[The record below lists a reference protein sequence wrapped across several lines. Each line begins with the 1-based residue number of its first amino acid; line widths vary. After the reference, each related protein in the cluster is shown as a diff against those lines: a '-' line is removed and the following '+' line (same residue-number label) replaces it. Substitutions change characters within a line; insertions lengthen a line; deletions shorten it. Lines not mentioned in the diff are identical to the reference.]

1 MVSASQVSGRVA
13 RSRRVARVDEL
24 ILGFWVLNGVW
35 SFSAMAPRRQSMN
48 ITSDSCLMGNTT
60 SGFRRVWSATGWSSI
75 VDVQHLKE
83 MVSLPHSYNFGLL
96 PLTVIKIG
104 RASCRE

>member
-1 MVSASQVSGRVA
+1 MVSAYQVSGRVA

-35 SFSAMAPRRQSMN
+35 SFSAMAPRRHSMN

-60 SGFRRVWSATGWSSI
+60 NGFRRVWSATGLSSI
-75 VDVQHLKE
+75 VDVQQHLKE
-83 MVSLPHSYNFGLL
+83 IVSLPHSYTFGLL
-96 PLTVIKIG
+96 PTN
-104 RASCRE
+104 CN